1 MWWNKP
7 NLLSN
12 ETFRLIADTVELHI
26 IITDTDGKIVYA
38 NATAQK
44 MTGFSFEEMRGKT
57 PSLWGKQMP
66 QNFYR
71 NLWKTIKEEKKAF
84 HGEVTNKKKNGELYI
99 ALATIAPI
107 LHNETLLGFVGIEED
122 VTKDKKTI
130 SELTQK
136 NEELDALTTMMADRE
151 LRMKELKNQL
161 KNENKNKV

>member
-26 IITDTDGKIVYA
+26 IITDIDGVIVYA
-38 NATAQK
+38 NETAQK
-44 MTGFSFEEMRGKT
+44 MTGFSFVEMKGKT

-71 NLWKTIKEEKKAF
+71 DLWRTIKEEKKTF

-107 LHNETLLGFVGIEED
+107 LHNGNLLGFVGIEED

-130 SELTQK
+130 AKLTKK
-136 NEELDALTTMMADRE
+136 NEELDALTTIMADRE
-151 LRMKELKNQL
+151 LRMKELKDQIKENSL
-161 KNENKNKV
+161 KK